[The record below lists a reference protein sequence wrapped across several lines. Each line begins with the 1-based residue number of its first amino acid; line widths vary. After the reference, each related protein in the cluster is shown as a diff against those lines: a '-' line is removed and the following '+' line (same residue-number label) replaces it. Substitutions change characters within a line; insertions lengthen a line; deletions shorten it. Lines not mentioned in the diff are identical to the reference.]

1 MDYSFNSAWWMRNRH
16 AQTILPRFFR
26 PLQKVPV
33 KFEELTTP
41 DGDFLEL
48 AWAKEQRP
56 NAPLA
61 IVLHGLEG
69 NINSFYAKGM
79 LKALT
84 QKGFDAV
91 LMHFRNCSR
100 QANRLPRAYHSG
112 ETSDLGF
119 LIHTLKQRYVD
130 RPLYAV
136 GFSLGGNVL
145 AKYLGEQQTQSGLHG
160 AAVISAPHHLSSS
173 CQVIRKSCYGL
184 YQKYLLDRMK
194 RSFARKL
201 DTITD
206 VLTVDEQQLYAIDDL
221 WQFDNLITAPLH
233 GFENAEDYYAK
244 ASAQNYLKD
253 ITTPTLVIHA
263 EDDPMLS
270 SQAVPK
276 PEQVSDNV
284 TLAVSSTGGHV
295 GFISGTNPLK
305 PQFWLEKVVPH
316 YFNELNQRKL
326 K

>member
-1 MDYSFNSAWWMRNRH
+1 MDYLFNSAWWMRNRH

-100 QANRLPRAYHSG
+100 AANRLPRAYHSG
-112 ETSDLGF
+112 ETSDLEF
-119 LIHTLKQRYVD
+119 LINTLKQRFTD

-145 AKYLGEQQTQSGLHG
+145 AKYLGEQQQQSGLQG

-173 CQVIRKSCYGL
+173 CQVIRKSCFGL

-194 RSFARKL
+194 RSFSRKL
-201 DTITD
+201 DTIAD
-206 VLTVDEQQLYAIDDL
+206 VLTIDEKKLHAIDDL

-233 GFENAEDYYAK
+233 GFKGAEDYYTK
-244 ASAQNYLKD
+244 ASAQSYLND
-253 ITTPTLVIHA
+253 IKTPTLLIHA
-263 EDDPMLS
+263 KDDPMLS
-270 SQAVPK
+270 SQAVPNAS
-276 PEQVSDNV
+276 QVSGNV
-284 TLAVSSTGGHV
+284 TLAVSETGGHV
-295 GFISGTNPLK
+295 GFIGGKNPLK
-305 PQFWLEKVVPH
+305 PEFWLEQAVPH
-316 YFNELNQRKL
+316 YFHSLQQRL

>member
-1 MDYSFNSAWWMRNRH
+1 MRNRH

-48 AWAKEQRP
+48 AWAHEKRP

-84 QKGFDAV
+84 HKGFDAV

-100 QANRLPRAYHSG
+100 HANRLPRAYHSG

-119 LIHTLKQRYVD
+119 LIKTLKQRFVD

-145 AKYLGEQQTQSGLHG
+145 AKYLGEQQALSGLQG

-173 CQVIRKSCYGL
+173 CQVIRKSCFGL

-194 RSFARKL
+194 RSFSRKL

-206 VLTVDEQQLYAIDDL
+206 VLPVDEQKLRAIDDL

-233 GFENAEDYYAK
+233 GFDDAEDYYAK

-253 ITTPTLVIHA
+253 ITTPTLLIHA
-263 EDDPMLS
+263 KDDPMLS

-276 PEQVSDNV
+276 AEQVSAQV
-284 TLAVSSTGGHV
+284 TLAVSETGGHV
-295 GFISGTNPLK
+295 GFISGANPFK
-305 PQFWLEKVVPH
+305 PQFWLEKVVPN
-316 YFNELNQRKL
+316 YFNELDQRKL